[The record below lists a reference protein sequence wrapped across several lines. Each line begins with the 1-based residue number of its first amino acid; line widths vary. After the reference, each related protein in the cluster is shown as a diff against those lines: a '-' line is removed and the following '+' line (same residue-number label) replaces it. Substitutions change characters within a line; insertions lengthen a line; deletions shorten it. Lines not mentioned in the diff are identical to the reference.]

1 VQVFFVERNAIF
13 ELPVARGS
21 SEVVEVVQVDKVI
34 ETRIASLRLSDSC
47 EIRQRH
53 RYSNYDKICDD
64 NEFEFNSIKSQYS
77 HALCVVRRS
86 LLSSHRAR
94 EMMMRK

>member
-1 VQVFFVERNAIF
+1 MGISPIQPRVQVFFVERNAIF

-64 NEFEFNSIKSQYS
+64 NELEFNSIKISVF
-77 HALCVVRRS
+77 ACTLRC
-86 LLSSHRAR
+86 
-94 EMMMRK
+94 